1 MGGPAVDESRCACN
15 NSVSTT
21 LARRFVVTR
30 IQATK
35 DSTPMAIEPISAP
48 GGDSPLPTAAADAT
62 VRRVAEALRAHN
74 IEAVV
79 ADTPEEAREAVLSR
93 IPEGS
98 EVHSGKS
105 MTLEEI
111 GVFAALH
118 EPGRY
123 DAIRPKLQSMDR
135 STQAREM
142 RKLGAVPDT
151 IVGSV
156 NAITEDGVLVAASA
170 TGNQLAAYA
179 GGAGRVILVVGSQKI
194 VPDLDTAF
202 ARIRDVVFPYEDAR
216 VRSTLGVGTQVEKAL
231 VVFGEWVEGRTTVVI
246 VREPVGV

>member
-1 MGGPAVDESRCACN
+1 
-15 NSVSTT
+15 
-21 LARRFVVTR
+21 
-30 IQATK
+30 
-35 DSTPMAIEPISAP
+35 MAIQPASRPADEVA
-48 GGDSPLPTAAADAT
+48 LPTAASEAVIQRAAT
-62 VRRVAEALRAHN
+62 ALRANN
-74 IEAVV
+74 IEVLVV
-79 ADTPEEAREAVLSR
+79 DTADEARDAVLAR
-93 IPEGS
+93 VPEGS

-135 STQAREM
+135 STQGREM

-156 NAITEDGVLVAASA
+156 NAITEDGVLIAVSA

-179 GGAGRVILVVGSQKI
+179 GGAGRVILVVGSQKF
-194 VPDLDTAF
+194 VPDLETAF
-202 ARIRDVVFPYEDAR
+202 RRIRDVVFPYEDAR
-216 VRSTLGVGTQVEKAL
+216 VRSTLGVGTKLEKAL
-231 VVFGEWVEGRTTVVI
+231 VIFGEWLEGRTTVVI
-246 VREPVGV
+246 VR